1 MKYSLVDIVMKLRE
15 LPTPA
20 TTPVGGCEYSRKP
33 FHKWELSFIDPR
45 GSGVKDL
52 ERKCSDCGAR
62 QHVGGVPDA
71 ETRAL
76 PKTLWC
82 VGDWQWQPGALEP

>member
-1 MKYSLVDIVMKLRE
+1 MKLRE

-20 TTPVGGCEYSRKP
+20 TTPIGGCDYSRKT
-33 FHKWELSFIDPR
+33 FHNWVLSFIDPR
-45 GSGVKDL
+45 GKGLKDL
-52 ERKCSDCGAR
+52 ERKCGDCGAR
-62 QHVGGVPDA
+62 QHVNGVPDS
-71 ETRAL
+71 ETREL